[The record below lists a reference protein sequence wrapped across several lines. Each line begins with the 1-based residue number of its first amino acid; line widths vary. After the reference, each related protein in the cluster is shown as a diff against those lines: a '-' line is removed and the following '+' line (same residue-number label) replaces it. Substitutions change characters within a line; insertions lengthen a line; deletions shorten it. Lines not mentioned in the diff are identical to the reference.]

1 MTGLGCYV
9 TTGRH
14 VKNEVMAEIAL
25 IDRVL
30 GGEYPS
36 KGAAF
41 PRSIRSIQ
49 VSDRVTPTQPKAIY
63 CPVVT
68 LLALPR

>member
-1 MTGLGCYV
+1 VVESLRPEGLSYSKV
-9 TTGRH
+9 
-14 VKNEVMAEIAL
+14 EIAL